1 MTRSNGVTIMDGL
14 NWQQPFIWLADLM
27 RPHNKAIALAMVT
40 TLLVI
45 FGDVINATFKKLLKR
60 QMVWVRV
67 SAFIGLCAFG
77 YGAFTVWITP
87 LLASFLMHRSPIT
100 YVFVVIVSFVVV
112 GILAERF
119 QRKKL

>member
-1 MTRSNGVTIMDGL
+1 MISSDSGTIMDGL

-45 FGDVINATFKKLLKR
+45 FGDVINGAFRKLLRK
-60 QMVWVRV
+60 QAVWIRV
-67 SAFIGLCAFG
+67 TAFIGLCAFG
-77 YGAFTVWITP
+77 YGAFIVWITP
-87 LLASFLMHRSPIT
+87 VLASFLMHRNSIA
-100 YVFVVIVSFVVV
+100 YVFIIIVSFIVV
-112 GILAERF
+112 GVLAERF

>member
-1 MTRSNGVTIMDGL
+1 MDGL
-14 NWQQPFIWLADLM
+14 SWQQPFIWLADLM

-45 FGDVINATFKKLLKR
+45 FGDVINGVFRKLLRK
-60 QMVWVRV
+60 QAVWIRV
-67 SAFIGLCAFG
+67 TAFIGLCAFG

-87 LLASFLMHRSPIT
+87 LLASFLMHRSSVV
-100 YVFVVIVSFVVV
+100 YVCIIIVSFIIV
-112 GILAERF
+112 GVLAERF